1 MPLKLFRGIFYFFLN
16 IFLHLLRINKF
27 PYLGKIITFV
37 KVIMRIIAK
46 RTLQNFWERF
56 PNSKQQ
62 LLAWYQVFD
71 KNNFA
76 NSNVIKSSFGTAD
89 FVGNNKVVFNIC
101 GNHYRLIVKINYD
114 TQIVY
119 ILFIGTH
126 SEYDNLKDIKNL

>member
-1 MPLKLFRGIFYFFLN
+1 
-16 IFLHLLRINKF
+16 
-27 PYLGKIITFV
+27 
-37 KVIMRIIAK
+37 MRIIAK

-62 LLAWYQVFD
+62 LLAWHQVFD
-71 KNNFA
+71 KNDFE
-76 NSNVIKSSFGTAD
+76 NSNIIKSFFGTAD

-101 GNHYRLIVKINYD
+101 GNHYRLIVKINYE

-126 SEYDNLKDIKNL
+126 AEYDNLKDIKNL